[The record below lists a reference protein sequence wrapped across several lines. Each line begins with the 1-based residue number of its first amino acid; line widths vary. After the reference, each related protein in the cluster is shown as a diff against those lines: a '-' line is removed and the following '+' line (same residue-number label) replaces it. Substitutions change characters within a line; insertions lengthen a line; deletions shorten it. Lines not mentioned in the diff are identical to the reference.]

1 MVLKCFLELPSILV
15 NVIKTDGINNY
26 NAEVQKLLT
35 DAQLCQTLII
45 INETMW
51 IVCHNALV
59 DLKKKAT
66 VFKIITVVFSW
77 FHGHHVESNFS
88 MMGDT
93 MDKKSSRMNIET
105 CVRIQTVKYEVIGM
119 LVIVHYIFF

>member
-59 DLKKKAT
+59 DLKKKKLLFSKLSQLYFNDFMVTMLKAT
-66 VFKIITVVFSW
+66 
-77 FHGHHVESNFS
+77 
-88 MMGDT
+88 
-93 MDKKSSRMNIET
+93 
-105 CVRIQTVKYEVIGM
+105 
-119 LVIVHYIFF
+119 LA

>member
-1 MVLKCFLELPSILV
+1 MHNTLVLKCFLELPSILV

-66 VFKIITVVFSW
+66 VFKIITVVFS
-77 FHGHHVESNFS
+77 
-88 MMGDT
+88 
-93 MDKKSSRMNIET
+93 
-105 CVRIQTVKYEVIGM
+105 
-119 LVIVHYIFF
+119 